1 MSGRHEPSSPAT
13 FWISLSTAV
22 LRAGL
27 VVAAVVLGIFVL
39 SKAFPTADEE
49 PPPVAGTGAPETTE
63 TETGD
68 AETPDGGG
76 GGQGTQPPGTPD
88 VQGIE
93 VAVLNGAG
101 ITDLASCVADEV
113 VRRLGFRVNEDDIG
127 NADSE
132 YEVTTIFFTKKFRD
146 AAEFLRD
153 EGFPDAD
160 LRSASSEAFTDI
172 SLNLGPDAARGPC
185 ATPA

>member
-27 VVAAVVLGIFVL
+27 VIAAIVLGVFVL
-39 SKAFPTADEE
+39 SKAFPSADQE
-49 PPPVAGTGAPETTE
+49 PPTTAQTTAPEATE
-63 TETGD
+63 TRTED
-68 AETPDGGG
+68 AETPGGDGGKEAKA
-76 GGQGTQPPGTPD
+76 PATPD
-88 VQGIE
+88 VQGVG

-101 ITDLASCVADEV
+101 ITDLAACVADEV
-113 VRRLGFRVNEDDIG
+113 VRRLGFKVGDDDIG

-132 YEVTTIFFTKKFRD
+132 YEVTTIFYTKKVKD
-146 AAEFLRD
+146 AAEFLKA
-153 EGFPDAD
+153 EGFPDAQ
-160 LRSASSEAFTDI
+160 LRSANSEAFADI

-185 ATPA
+185 ANPA